1 MRTMAGTL
9 VEPYGEPLAVMAFC
23 NCSLPCLCPPVSN
36 GEEDCHNRRRHWP
49 DEPQKWVKGVIADFK
64 PDTNEHI
71 ITYNMHNPGK
81 EQWEEYDFRY
91 TLLYCGASGTDL
103 TDHNRA

>member
-1 MRTMAGTL
+1 M
-9 VEPYGEPLAVMAFC
+9 
-23 NCSLPCLCPPVSN
+23 
-36 GEEDCHNRRRHWP
+36 
-49 DEPQKWVKGVIADFK
+49 KGVIADFK

-91 TLLYCGASGTDL
+91 IAVLRGCR
-103 TDHNRA
+103 H

>member
-1 MRTMAGTL
+1 MSRL
-9 VEPYGEPLAVMAFC
+9 LFQAFSC
-23 NCSLPCLCPPVSN
+23 QRRLQRLWPGCAQAERMNHINC
-36 GEEDCHNRRRHWP
+36 RRHWP

-91 TLLYCGASGTDL
+91 IL
-103 TDHNRA
+103 TGLQ

>member
-1 MRTMAGTL
+1 M
-9 VEPYGEPLAVMAFC
+9 
-23 NCSLPCLCPPVSN
+23 
-36 GEEDCHNRRRHWP
+36 
-49 DEPQKWVKGVIADFK
+49 KGVIADFK

-91 TLLYCGASGTDL
+91 TASGTSVTDRI
-103 TDHNRA
+103 DHNLA

>member
-1 MRTMAGTL
+1 MTDGDD
-9 VEPYGEPLAVMAFC
+9 E
-23 NCSLPCLCPPVSN
+23 CPK
-36 GEEDCHNRRRHWP
+36 CRRHWP

-91 TLLYCGASGTDL
+91 IAVLRGCR
-103 TDHNRA
+103 H